1 MKSSLRKTIFNPD
14 DKLAEKKEETKEETN
29 KYYLEFIP
37 YEKRHLASQNKFKFD
52 ADLKKWYTTDENHP
66 LLNEFKKKVI
76 DFTSFRKQNALFFD
90 PEKKEW
96 YTYSSNEMFKTV

>member
-1 MKSSLRKTIFNPD
+1 MKTNLRKTIFNPD
-14 DKLAEKKEETKEETN
+14 DKLAESKEEKKNEVV

-37 YEKRHLASQNKFKFD
+37 YEKRQLASQNKFQFD
-52 ADLKKWYTTDENHP
+52 TDCKKWYTTDENHP

-76 DFTSFRKQNALFFD
+76 DFSQYRKENFLFFD

-96 YTYSSNEMFKTV
+96 YTFSSNEVFSNF